1 MVENGVITREDIYT
15 HPRRN
20 QIYRCLG
27 EHASVEIDTFV
38 VPLLPNDVLI
48 LCSDGLWEMVHD
60 PDLEKIIASS
70 AYSPGQLSTLLVQA
84 ALNNGGADNISVVV
98 VRVADAA
105 QNKNWL
111 L

>member
-1 MVENGVITREDIYT
+1 
-15 HPRRN
+15 
-20 QIYRCLG
+20 
-27 EHASVEIDTFV
+27 
-38 VPLLPNDVLI
+38 
-48 LCSDGLWEMVHD
+48 MVHD